1 MLRVSLLYPGRMC
14 QGEQKMCLNREI
26 TCQAETG
33 KEENSKPKE
42 LLKQITSLNILG
54 IEQHC
59 SIKVNTTKI
68 PSSHIF

>member
-1 MLRVSLLYPGRMC
+1 
-14 QGEQKMCLNREI
+14 MCLNREI